1 MVGLLNMNNS
11 AKKSTFYYFLRVSED
26 ATATQ
31 IKAAYRQIM
40 AENHPDMTTGM
51 TANEKQ
57 RAKRRCRE
65 AQQAFDV
72 IGNAPARLRYD
83 ALLAAYRAQKR
94 ESAKS
99 AAKAKRDEKRS
110 AKRAA
115 AAKVVADDGK
125 EHPDWPK
132 GAGSWSTPI
141 LSDIAIDTG
150 DSKRKKR
157 PRVAS
162 TIIAMAC
169 GFGIAYAAT
178 LWSLI
183 KTVDILLS

>member
-1 MVGLLNMNNS
+1 MKHS
-11 AKKSTFYYFLRVSED
+11 APKSTFYYFLRVSE
-26 ATATQ
+26 TASAAE

-40 AENHPDMTTGM
+40 SENHPDMM
-51 TANEKQ
+51 TDDMSNNEKQ
-57 RAKRRCRE
+57 KARRRCRE
-65 AQQAFDV
+65 AQQA
-72 IGNAPARLRYD
+72 IEILGSAPARLRYD
-83 ALLAAYRAQKR
+83 ALLAAYRNNRKA
-94 ESAKS
+94 AAAA

-125 EHPDWPK
+125 EHDTPEWPK
-132 GAGSWSTPI
+132 GTENWSTPI
-141 LSDIAIDTG
+141 LSDLKIDTG

-162 TIIAMAC
+162 TIVAMAC

-178 LWSLI
+178 LWSII
-183 KTVDILLS
+183 KTVDILTS

>member
-1 MVGLLNMNNS
+1 MKNS
-11 AKKSTFYYFLRVSED
+11 APKSTFYHFLRVSED

-40 AENHPDMTTGM
+40 SENHPDMM
-51 TANEKQ
+51 TSSTSNNEKQ
-57 RAKRRCRE
+57 KAKRRCRE

-72 IGNAPARLRYD
+72 IGSAPARFAYD
-83 ALLAAYRAQKR
+83 ALLSSYRAQKR
-94 ESAKS
+94 SEAKS

-110 AKRAA
+110 EKRAA
-115 AAKVVADDGK
+115 EAKVVAEDCQDQDNWATS
-125 EHPDWPK
+125 PP
-132 GAGSWSTPI
+132 T
-141 LSDIAIDTG
+141 LSDLAIDTG
-150 DSKRKKR
+150 DAKPKKR

-162 TIIAMAC
+162 TIAAMAC
-169 GFGIAYAAT
+169 GFVLAYAAT

>member
-1 MVGLLNMNNS
+1 MKNS
-11 AKKSTFYYFLRVSED
+11 APKSTFYHFLRVSED

-40 AENHPDMTTGM
+40 SENHPDMM
-51 TANEKQ
+51 TSSTSNNEKQ
-57 RAKRRCRE
+57 KAKRRCRE

-72 IGNAPARLRYD
+72 IGSAPARFAYD
-83 ALLAAYRAQKR
+83 ALLSSYRAQKR
-94 ESAKS
+94 SEAKS

-110 AKRAA
+110 EKRAA
-115 AAKVVADDGK
+115 EAKVVAEDCQDQDDWATS
-125 EHPDWPK
+125 PP
-132 GAGSWSTPI
+132 T
-141 LSDIAIDTG
+141 LSDLKIDSG
-150 DSKRKKR
+150 SDKPKKR

-162 TIIAMAC
+162 TIAAMAC
-169 GFGIAYAAT
+169 GFVLAYAAT

>member
-1 MVGLLNMNNS
+1 MKNS
-11 AKKSTFYYFLRVSED
+11 APKSTFYHFLRVSED

-40 AENHPDMTTGM
+40 SENHPDMM
-51 TANEKQ
+51 TSSTSNNEKQ
-57 RAKRRCRE
+57 KAKRRCRE

-72 IGNAPARLRYD
+72 IGSAPARFAYD
-83 ALLAAYRAQKR
+83 ALLSSYRAQKR
-94 ESAKS
+94 SEAKS

-110 AKRAA
+110 EKRAA
-115 AAKVVADDGK
+115 EAKVVAEDCQDQDNWATS
-125 EHPDWPK
+125 PP
-132 GAGSWSTPI
+132 T
-141 LSDIAIDTG
+141 LSDLTIDTG
-150 DSKRKKR
+150 DAKRKKR

-162 TIIAMAC
+162 TIAAMAC
-169 GFGIAYAAT
+169 GFVLAYAAT

>member
-1 MVGLLNMNNS
+1 MKNS
-11 AKKSTFYYFLRVSED
+11 AKKSTFYHFLRVSED

-40 AENHPDMTTGM
+40 SENHPDMM
-51 TANEKQ
+51 TDDMSNNEKQ
-57 RAKRRCRE
+57 KAKRRCRE

-72 IGNAPARLRYD
+72 IGSAPARFAYD
-83 ALLAAYRAQKR
+83 ALLSSYRAQKR
-94 ESAKS
+94 SEAKS

-110 AKRAA
+110 EKRAA
-115 AAKVVADDGK
+115 EAKVVAEDCQDQDNWATS
-125 EHPDWPK
+125 PP
-132 GAGSWSTPI
+132 T
-141 LSDIAIDTG
+141 LSDLTIDTG
-150 DSKRKKR
+150 DAKRKKR

-162 TIIAMAC
+162 TIAAMAF
-169 GFGIAYAAT
+169 GFVLAYAAT